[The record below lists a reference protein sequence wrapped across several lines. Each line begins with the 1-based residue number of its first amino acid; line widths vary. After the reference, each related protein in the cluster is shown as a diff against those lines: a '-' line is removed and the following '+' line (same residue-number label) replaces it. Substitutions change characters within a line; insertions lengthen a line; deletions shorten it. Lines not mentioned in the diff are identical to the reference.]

1 MERSAEKIRQGWAL
15 LGQVMNRDYGEAAE
29 KFVRTPERSPL
40 FVVEIHEMTGRCSAG
55 PEEDIHF

>member
-1 MERSAEKIRQGWAL
+1 
-15 LGQVMNRDYGEAAE
+15 MNRDYGEAAE